1 MKTIELKPHLQLD
14 MALGQALQKRRSN
27 RDCQTEQLNEEA
39 LSTLL
44 WACAG
49 ITDEDGR
56 RTVPST
62 LDLRAVTPYVLRAD
76 GAWRYDAANN
86 CLDQTTATDVRDVS
100 TAYQFAYVKTA
111 PVPSVFVA
119 YV

>member
-62 LDLRAVTPYVLRAD
+62 LDVMTRLKIAWNKQQIRMCVKSPLLINLIMLRLLR
-76 GAWRYDAANN
+76 
-86 CLDQTTATDVRDVS
+86 
-100 TAYQFAYVKTA
+100 
-111 PVPSVFVA
+111 
-119 YV
+119 

>member
-76 GAWRYDAANN
+76 VTRLKIAWNKRQIRM
-86 CLDQTTATDVRDVS
+86 C
-100 TAYQFAYVKTA
+100 VK
-111 PVPSVFVA
+111 SLLLINLIMLRLLR
-119 YV
+119 

>member
-14 MALGQALQKRRSN
+14 MTLGQALQKRRSN

-49 ITDEDGR
+49 ISDEDGR

-62 LDLRAVTPYVLRAD
+62 LDLRAVTPYVLRALMVH
-76 GAWRYDAANN
+76 GVMTRLKIVWNKRQIRM
-86 CLDQTTATDVRDVS
+86 C
-100 TAYQFAYVKTA
+100 VKSLPLVNLTM
-111 PVPSVFVA
+111 SRQLR
-119 YV
+119 